1 MKRVKKRV
9 QQKVQSTLTP
19 RRQRMFLIFLSIF
32 LQFGLYVVVLL
43 YFSQY
48 FVYFYWLCLLV
59 SLVVSLFI
67 STRKSKLPYKVAW
80 IIPILLVPIVGG
92 VMFIIL
98 GGARSPHYHRAETRR
113 TLKRELS
120 SRLSTVDLLPYG
132 PDALQQAWY
141 LEKTGLCPAYQ
152 NTETTYYP
160 TGTAFFPDLL
170 EELEQARD
178 YIFLEYFILAEGSMW
193 SEMLDIL
200 TRKAAQGVDVRVIY
214 DGVGS
219 ATTLPPDYP
228 DQLHRLGI
236 LCRIFQP
243 LRPLLSI
250 HQNNRD
256 HRKLCVIDGVTG
268 FVSGLNL
275 ADEYVDRKE
284 RFGYWKDNALRLRG
298 EAVWSLT
305 VFFLTMWDHHNP
317 GSDYHLF
324 RPRTLPP
331 LAETGGIVAPYADT
345 PNPADT
351 VCADLHLQMIT
362 KAKRYLYVT
371 TPYLTP
377 DETIL
382 SALCL
387 AARSGV
393 DVRIMTPHIPDK
405 KVVFAVTR
413 SNYTALLEAG
423 ARIYE
428 FTPGFLHSKTVV
440 ADDLYASVGSCNLDY
455 RSFYLQFENG
465 VWLCGDPA
473 VLAVR
478 DDFLHTLEV
487 CQEITLDDERKLP
500 LFSRL
505 LRSIYR
511 LFAPL
516 F

>member
-200 TRKAAQGVDVRVIY
+200 TRKAAQG
-214 DGVGS
+214 
-219 ATTLPPDYP
+219 
-228 DQLHRLGI
+228 
-236 LCRIFQP
+236 
-243 LRPLLSI
+243 
-250 HQNNRD
+250 
-256 HRKLCVIDGVTG
+256 
-268 FVSGLNL
+268 
-275 ADEYVDRKE
+275 
-284 RFGYWKDNALRLRG
+284 
-298 EAVWSLT
+298 
-305 VFFLTMWDHHNP
+305 
-317 GSDYHLF
+317 
-324 RPRTLPP
+324 
-331 LAETGGIVAPYADT
+331 GG
-345 PNPADT
+345 
-351 VCADLHLQMIT
+351 CAGDL
-362 KAKRYLYVT
+362 
-371 TPYLTP
+371 
-377 DETIL
+377 
-382 SALCL
+382 
-387 AARSGV
+387 
-393 DVRIMTPHIPDK
+393 
-405 KVVFAVTR
+405 
-413 SNYTALLEAG
+413 
-423 ARIYE
+423 
-428 FTPGFLHSKTVV
+428 
-440 ADDLYASVGSCNLDY
+440 
-455 RSFYLQFENG
+455 
-465 VWLCGDPA
+465 
-473 VLAVR
+473 
-478 DDFLHTLEV
+478 
-487 CQEITLDDERKLP
+487 
-500 LFSRL
+500 
-505 LRSIYR
+505 
-511 LFAPL
+511 
-516 F
+516 